1 MCVARNYHITM
12 ERLIFWNTYYLLDD
26 IIPMF
31 ADVVARTPALKSK
44 YGNILF
50 NRKKLP
56 TKDRCTGFIATGDVT
71 KDEGSWSLTT
81 HSTLTESMEC
91 AVM

>member
-1 MCVARNYHITM
+1 M
-12 ERLIFWNTYYLLDD
+12 ERLLFWNTYYLLDD

-71 KDEGSWSLTT
+71 KDEGFVVAHNTFDT
-81 HSTLTESMEC
+81 Y
-91 AVM
+91 